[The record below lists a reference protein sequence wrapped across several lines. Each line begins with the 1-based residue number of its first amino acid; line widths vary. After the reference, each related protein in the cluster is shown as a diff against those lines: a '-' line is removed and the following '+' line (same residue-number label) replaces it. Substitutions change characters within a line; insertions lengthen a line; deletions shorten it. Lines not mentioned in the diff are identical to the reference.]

1 MNPEQKALN
10 QIIKR
15 CKNSKYL
22 SNFGIKKFSLKEFR
36 DKVPVV
42 IYSDIEPSINR
53 AYNGEQNIF
62 SEDKILIWG
71 MTSGTTGK
79 PKLIPHTKNSLKL
92 YKRKMNSFFLKLIWN
107 NPTIIKGKILILTG
121 RYCNWKSPKGLV
133 VGSISG
139 IMSSK
144 IPSLFSN
151 RVLYNPIELDKISD
165 DKRFSNVAKKTLKEN
180 ISMIASS
187 SATYLLG
194 FFEEIKSI
202 SKKEIK
208 DIWPNLKVISCPCGG
223 HYRDQIDEI
232 SKILPN
238 VKIIDTGLG
247 STEGYFFVSEGG
259 RETMG
264 IPHRK
269 DYLIELLDPKTKKVL
284 TIDEADLNKTYEL
297 VISTINGILRYRI
310 GDYVQV
316 TKRKNESLLK
326 FVDKKLS
333 EISIFG
339 ERMTQVQLT
348 DSFSVVNKKYN
359 LEKNKFIFITPSKDS
374 NYNRYYLIISSKK
387 ELDIKN
393 IQEKTENQIQ
403 NNNINYKNIRVM
415 TKLLKPLK
423 VIAVSEKIFNQIEKE
438 VYINKFLGQGR
449 KKEVY
454 IPENNQFYQ
463 QFLTN
468 E

>member
-1 MNPEQKALN
+1 MNPEQKVLN
-10 QIIKR
+10 RIIKK

-22 SNFGIKKFSLKEFR
+22 SNFLIKNFSLEEFR
-36 DKVPVV
+36 NKVPVV
-42 IYSDIEPSINR
+42 TYSDIEPFINR
-53 AYNGEQNIF
+53 AYNGEKNIF
-62 SEDKILIWG
+62 SKDKILIWG

-151 RVLYNPIELDKISD
+151 HVLYNPIELDKISD
-165 DKRFSNVAKKTLKEN
+165 DKRFSNIAKKTLKEN

-208 DIWPNLKVISCPCGG
+208 DIWPNLKIISCPCGG

-259 RETMG
+259 RETIG
-264 IPHRK
+264 VPHRK
-269 DYLIELLDPKTKKVL
+269 DYLIELLDSKTKKVL
-284 TIDEADLNKTYEL
+284 TIDETDLNKTYEL

-316 TKRKNESLLK
+316 IKRKNKILLK

-339 ERMTQVQLT
+339 ERMTQIQLT
-348 DSFSVVNKKYN
+348 DSFSTVKKKYN
-359 LEKNKFIFITPSKDS
+359 LEKNKFIFIAPSKDS
-374 NYNRYYLIISSKK
+374 NYNRFYLIISLTKK
-387 ELDIKN
+387 LDLKN
-393 IQEKTENQIQ
+393 IQEEIENQLQ
-403 NNNINYKNIRVM
+403 NNNINYKNIRIM
-415 TKLLKPLK
+415 TKLLKSLK
-423 VIAVSEKIFNQIEKE
+423 INVVSEKIFNQIEKE
-438 VYINKFLGQGR
+438 VYKNKFLGQGR

-454 IPENNQFYQ
+454 IPENTKFYK